1 MIGLVLVCHSA
12 KLAEGVAELAAQM
25 SPEGLQIAVA
35 GGLDQPGRPLGTD
48 ALLVARAIDEAWS
61 PDGVLVL
68 MDLGSAVLSAEMAL
82 DLLPQERRERVLL
95 SEAPLVEGAVAA
107 AVSAGLG
114 DSLEKVAEEARGALA
129 GKAAHLGQ
137 TEGERGTTDGA
148 AASGA
153 EPATAQGGAAPAL
166 ALSGAP
172 ADGALATAVPGLD
185 LRVVIANRLGLHAR
199 PAALLVRT
207 AAGFEADVTVA
218 NVTAG
223 RGPVSARSLN
233 AVATLG
239 LRRGHEMQ
247 VCAAGPQ
254 AHEALAAVRRLA
266 DGNFGEPAEAALAN
280 ASGSST
286 PAGST
291 RAAGPQAAAAPPVSG
306 AVLHGFPVSP
316 GIATGPARHLR
327 AVSVD
332 VPDGASQDPAAD
344 WAALQDALAAAG
356 DDISR
361 ARDSVAARASGYDA
375 AIFDAHLLFLE
386 DEALLGPAR
395 AAIFEQGR
403 NAARAWAD
411 AVSDAAAAWEALDD
425 PYLRAR
431 AADLRGV
438 GNQVLARLLEVSSE
452 LVGAD
457 SSGSSVAGVAGGAD
471 STHAA
476 GAGADATGA
485 AAPGILLARDLTP
498 AEIAA
503 LAHSSVIGVACAFG
517 GPTSH
522 SAILARSLGIP
533 AVVGVGETLLGVA
546 DGTTLTLDG
555 EAGTVTVDPSP
566 AALRAA
572 EGLRARRDL
581 EAAEAQE
588 KAHLPALTRDD
599 RVVLVEA
606 NVSEPGDVE
615 AALAAGADGIGLLR
629 TELLFLAAD
638 HLPSEDEQEKA
649 YRAVAASLGGRPLV
663 VRTLDVGADK
673 QLPYLPLAAE
683 QNPFLGLRGIRLGLS
698 RPELLAAQFRAILRV
713 AADYPV
719 QILLPMVAT
728 VDEVRRASRVLEQAG
743 EWLASAGVGAA
754 PAARTIASART
765 TAADAAGVAAARRV
779 ELGIMVEVPAT
790 ALLVEDFVP
799 YVDFFSLGTNDLAQY
814 VLAADRGNAAVAPLS
829 DALHPAVLRLIER
842 VARVAGEHDRR
853 VALCGE
859 AAGDPLAIP
868 ILLGLGVTELSMD
881 PRRIATAKQIV
892 RATELGA
899 ARQLAAR
906 ALAAESAAEV
916 RRFAAESSDQ
926 VRRPATGDRLTRPRR
941 WP

>member
-1 MIGLVLVCHSA
+1 
-12 KLAEGVAELAAQM
+12 
-25 SPEGLQIAVA
+25 
-35 GGLDQPGRPLGTD
+35 
-48 ALLVARAIDEAWS
+48 
-61 PDGVLVL
+61 
-68 MDLGSAVLSAEMAL
+68 
-82 DLLPQERRERVLL
+82 
-95 SEAPLVEGAVAA
+95 
-107 AVSAGLG
+107 
-114 DSLEKVAEEARGALA
+114 
-129 GKAAHLGQ
+129 
-137 TEGERGTTDGA
+137 
-148 AASGA
+148 
-153 EPATAQGGAAPAL
+153 
-166 ALSGAP
+166 
-172 ADGALATAVPGLD
+172 
-185 LRVVIANRLGLHAR
+185 
-199 PAALLVRT
+199 
-207 AAGFEADVTVA
+207 
-218 NVTAG
+218 
-223 RGPVSARSLN
+223 
-233 AVATLG
+233 
-239 LRRGHEMQ
+239 
-247 VCAAGPQ
+247 
-254 AHEALAAVRRLA
+254 
-266 DGNFGEPAEAALAN
+266 
-280 ASGSST
+280 
-286 PAGST
+286 
-291 RAAGPQAAAAPPVSG
+291 
-306 AVLHGFPVSP
+306 VLHGFPVSP

-344 WAALQDALAAAG
+344 WAALQGALAAAG

-361 ARDSVAARASGYDA
+361 ARDFVATRASGYDA

-411 AVSDAAAAWEALDD
+411 AVSHAAAAWEALDD

-457 SSGSSVAGVAGGAD
+457 SGGSNVAGGAD
-471 STHAA
+471 ATHAAGTGADAA
-476 GAGADATGA
+476 GAGADATGEA
-485 AAPGILLARDLTP
+485 ASAILLATDPTP

-533 AVVGVGETLLGVA
+533 AAVGVGETLLGVA

-572 EGLRARRDL
+572 EELRARRDL
-581 EAAEAQE
+581 EAAEARE
-588 KAHLPALTRDD
+588 KAHVPALTRDG

-638 HLPSEDEQEKA
+638 HLPSEDEQEKT

-683 QNPFLGLRGIRLGLS
+683 QNPFLGLRGIRLGLR

-728 VDEVRRASRVLEQAG
+728 VDEVRRASRALEQAE
-743 EWLASAGVGAA
+743 EWLACAGVAA
-754 PAARTIASART
+754 AAART
-765 TAADAAGVAAARRV
+765 TAADVAGVAAARRV
-779 ELGIMVEVPAT
+779 ELGIMVEVPAA

-814 VLAADRGNAAVAPLS
+814 VLAADRGNVAVAPLS

-853 VALCGE
+853 VAVCGE

-881 PRRIATAKQIV
+881 PRRIAAAKQIV

-899 ARQLAAR
+899 ARQLAVR
-906 ALAAESAAEV
+906 VLAAESAAEV
-916 RRFAAESSDQ
+916 RRFAAESGDQ
-926 VRRPATGDRLTRPRR
+926 VRRQATGSLVPGDGPDR
-941 WP
+941 

>member
-1 MIGLVLVCHSA
+1 VIGLVLVCHSA

-25 SPEGLQIAVA
+25 SPEGLRIAVA

-114 DSLEKVAEEARGALA
+114 DSLEKVADEARGALA
-129 GKAAHLGQ
+129 GKAAHLVQ
-137 TEGERGTTDGA
+137 TEGQ
-148 AASGA
+148 
-153 EPATAQGGAAPAL
+153 PGG
-166 ALSGAP
+166 GP
-172 ADGALATAVPGLD
+172 ADGSLATAATGPD
-185 LRVVIANRLGLHAR
+185 LRIVIANRLGLHAR

-247 VCAAGPQ
+247 VRAAGPQ
-254 AHEALAAVRRLA
+254 AREALAAVRRLA
-266 DGNFGEPAEAALAN
+266 DGNFGEPAQDGLAK

-286 PAGST
+286 PAGPA

-306 AVLHGFPVSP
+306 AVLQGFPVSP

-344 WAALQDALAAAG
+344 WAALQGALAVAG

-361 ARDSVAARASGYDA
+361 TRDFVAARASGYDA

-438 GNQVLARLLEVSSE
+438 GDQVLARLLEVSSE

-457 SSGSSVAGVAGGAD
+457 SSGSSVASVATGAAA
-471 STHAA
+471 THAA

-485 AAPGILLARDLTP
+485 AAPTILLATDLTP

-522 SAILARSLGIP
+522 GAILARSLGIP
-533 AVVGVGETLLGVA
+533 AAVGVGETLLGVA
-546 DGTTLTLDG
+546 DGTRLTLDG
-555 EAGTVTVDPSP
+555 EAGTVTVDPPP
-566 AALRAA
+566 AALQAA
-572 EGLRARRDL
+572 EELRGRWDL
-581 EAAEAQE
+581 EAAEARE
-588 KAHLPALTRDD
+588 KAHLPAQTRDG

-615 AALAAGADGIGLLR
+615 AALAAGADGVGLLR

-638 HLPSEDEQEKA
+638 HLPGEDEQEKT
-649 YRAVAASLGGRPLV
+649 YRAAAASLGGRPLV

-683 QNPFLGLRGIRLGLS
+683 QNPFLGLRGIRLGLR

-728 VDEVRRASRVLEQAG
+728 VDEVRRASRALEQAE
-743 EWLASAGVGAA
+743 EWLA
-754 PAARTIASART
+754 P
-765 TAADAAGVAAARRV
+765 AGVAGARRV
-779 ELGIMVEVPAT
+779 ELGIMVEVPAA
-790 ALLVEDFVP
+790 ALLVEDFMP

-853 VALCGE
+853 VAVCGE

-868 ILLGLGVTELSMD
+868 ILLGLGVSELSMD
-881 PRRIATAKQIV
+881 PRRIAAAKQIV

-899 ARQLAAR
+899 ARQLAVR
-906 ALAAESAAEV
+906 ALTAESAAEV
-916 RRFAAESSDQ
+916 RRFAAESGDQ
-926 VRRPATGDRLTRPRR
+926 VRRPATGSLIPGDGPDR
-941 WP
+941 